1 MRDQGGQAPVVD
13 IVHGER
19 VDRAGY
25 GRVTPEVLAAL
36 RAAIGA
42 GHVLHDK
49 ADLATY
55 AYDGTFL
62 ESPPDCIV
70 LPKTTAQVSAVMK
83 VASTHRIPIVSRGT
97 GSGLAGGT
105 VPLAGGIVLST
116 VRMNEIVEMDVI
128 NMCARVQPGVI
139 TADLQSAAGTENLM
153 YPPDPASMK
162 QSTIGGNI
170 GMCAG
175 GPKGLKYGVTKDYV
189 LGLEVVL
196 ADGRVMRTGG
206 KMIKNVTGYNL
217 TQLFVG
223 SEGTL
228 GIVVEATLRLVARPR
243 ASRTALAAF
252 PKLDDAARL
261 VTVILGAGVTP
272 ATIELMDGASIKAVE
287 EYKSFGLPLD
297 AEAVLLIEVDGDEAS
312 VTASVQEV
320 GRLCGEHGA
329 SQVRVATTVEESA
342 TLWEA
347 RRAVSPSITRLRPTK
362 LGEDISV
369 PRSAIPAAVRAVG
382 EIARRYDLMIPLYGH
397 ISDGNLHPNILFDRH
412 DEEEVAR
419 VNAAARDIFAATLA
433 LGGTLSGEHGI
444 GSLKKEYLADALDP
458 VALEMMRQVKA
469 VFDPLS
475 LLNPGKV
482 FPSV

>member
-1 MRDQGGQAPVVD
+1 VTDPLDRVPD
-13 IVHGER
+13 IVHGAPVER
-19 VDRAGY
+19 AEY
-25 GRVTPEVLAAL
+25 GRVAAGVLEEL
-36 RAAIGA
+36 RAAAGA
-42 GHVLHDK
+42 ENVLSEP

-62 ESPPDCIV
+62 ETPPDCVI
-70 LPKTTAQVSAVMK
+70 LPRDTEAVAATLR
-83 VASTHRIPIVSRGT
+83 VAARHRVPIVSRGA

-105 VPLAGGIVLST
+105 IPLVGGIVLSM
-116 VRMNEIVEMDVI
+116 VRMNRIVELDTV
-128 NMCARVQPGVI
+128 NMCARVQPGLI
-139 TADLQSAAGTENLM
+139 TGELQKAVAAHGLM
-153 YPPDPASMK
+153 YPPDPASLR
-162 QSTIGGNI
+162 QSTIGGNV

-175 GPKGLKYGVTKDYV
+175 GPKGLKYGVTKDFV

-228 GIVVEATLRLVARPR
+228 GVVTEVIVRLVPMPR

-252 PKLDDAARL
+252 PRIDDAARI
-261 VTVILGAGVTP
+261 VTTILTAGITP
-272 ATIELMDGASIKAVE
+272 ATIELMDNASIRAVE
-287 EYKSFGLPLD
+287 EHQPSGLPTD
-297 AEAVLLIEVDGDEAS
+297 VEAILLIEVDGDECA
-312 VTASVQEV
+312 VVENVREV
-320 GRLCGEHGA
+320 GRLCEANGA
-329 SQVRVATTVEESA
+329 SSVQVATTAAESQ

-347 RRAVSPSITRLRPTK
+347 RRAVSPSITRIRPTK

-369 PRSAIPAAVRAVG
+369 PRSAIPDAVRAVQRVAQKYG
-382 EIARRYDLMIPLYGH
+382 LPIPLYGH

-412 DEEEVAR
+412 DPEEVDR
-419 VNAAARDIFAATLA
+419 VNRAAGEIFAATVA

-444 GSLKKEYLADALDP
+444 GSLKKEYLATALDP
-458 VALEMMRQVKA
+458 VALEAMRALKA
-469 VFDPLS
+469 ALDPLG
-475 LLNPGKV
+475 LLNPGKI